1 MQPLNERPFLIFPI
15 MRLSSF
21 RPVIIHDPLQLSQQP
36 LYQQPCPVKAGLVRE
51 LCQLVQVVSHSR
63 QAAQQCVLLRCMPC
77 RNGGR
82 QCCLPDI
89 DRQTPAGLPCPEPES
104 LVADGGELHRHAS
117 GQFTRPAQCRTA
129 TFFLHPIHIVCHMFF
144 LFRPYFFHSK
154 ICDRREWIYPP
165 CNRRALGSKGFR
177 ESGNI
182 PLLPPQK
189 NPPAFSTLKR
199 VHRGLCIHRVYSTPG
214 NRLSDFSPLLDVL
227 TVGGKMLPGKV
238 LQQSGNAHAT
248 PAEPAD
254 DGVQFVPHILT
265 DEHRLAVPDLR
276 DGEVRFP
283 VLLQRGPALPA
294 ARSSSHGVFRFRRGV
309 LSSRLP
315 GYLLRNEPGWNH
327 RFRHGSIRTGGFP
340 RTGFHHESFP
350 PLVVAKSRTT
360 AVLSVCGFGCRRFLP
375 FRFFSRFTFH
385 CTWILDG

>member
-1 MQPLNERPFLIFPI
+1 MRGYRYRFDISDFGGTEEPVSLFLSDRI
-15 MRLSSF
+15 LS
-21 RPVIIHDPLQLSQQP
+21 V
-36 LYQQPCPVKAGLVRE
+36 
-51 LCQLVQVVSHSR
+51 
-63 QAAQQCVLLRCMPC
+63 
-77 RNGGR
+77 
-82 QCCLPDI
+82 
-89 DRQTPAGLPCPEPES
+89 
-104 LVADGGELHRHAS
+104 
-117 GQFTRPAQCRTA
+117 GQK
-129 TFFLHPIHIVCHMFF
+129 H
-144 LFRPYFFHSK
+144 
-154 ICDRREWIYPP
+154 
-165 CNRRALGSKGFR
+165 N
-177 ESGNI
+177 
-182 PLLPPQK
+182 LLPPQK

-214 NRLSDFSPLLDVL
+214 NRLSDFSPLLDVP

-327 RFRHGSIRTGGFP
+327 RFRHGSVRTGGFP

-350 PLVVAKSRTT
+350 PLVVAGLETT
-360 AVLSVCGFGCRRFLP
+360 AVLSVCGFGYHRFLSS
-375 FRFFSRFTFH
+375 RFFSRFTFH
-385 CTWILDG
+385 CTWILAG

>member
-1 MQPLNERPFLIFPI
+1 MSYVFSFSSVLLSFQNLRPAGAGLP
-15 MRLSSF
+15 
-21 RPVIIHDPLQLSQQP
+21 SQQP
-36 LYQQPCPVKAGLVRE
+36 PGA
-51 LCQLVQVVSHSR
+51 
-63 QAAQQCVLLRCMPC
+63 
-77 RNGGR
+77 
-82 QCCLPDI
+82 
-89 DRQTPAGLPCPEPES
+89 
-104 LVADGGELHRHAS
+104 
-117 GQFTRPAQCRTA
+117 
-129 TFFLHPIHIVCHMFF
+129 
-144 LFRPYFFHSK
+144 
-154 ICDRREWIYPP
+154 
-165 CNRRALGSKGFR
+165 GSKGFR
-177 ESGNI
+177 ESRNI

-199 VHRGLCIHRVYSTPG
+199 VHRGRCIHRVHSTPG
-214 NRLSDFSPLLDVL
+214 YRLSDFSPLLDVP

-276 DGEVRFP
+276 DGEVCFP

-294 ARSSSHGVFRFRRGV
+294 ARPSSHGVFRFRRGV

-315 GYLLRNEPGWNH
+315 GHLLRISPGWNH
-327 RFRHGSIRTGGFP
+327 RFRIHTGGFP

-350 PLVVAKSRTT
+350 PPVVAGARTT
-360 AVLSVCGFGCRRFLP
+360 AVLSVCGFGCRRFLSSW
-375 FRFFSRFTFH
+375 FFSQFTFH

>member
-1 MQPLNERPFLIFPI
+1 MP
-15 MRLSSF
+15 
-21 RPVIIHDPLQLSQQP
+21 SQQP
-36 LYQQPCPVKAGLVRE
+36 PGA
-51 LCQLVQVVSHSR
+51 
-63 QAAQQCVLLRCMPC
+63 
-77 RNGGR
+77 
-82 QCCLPDI
+82 
-89 DRQTPAGLPCPEPES
+89 
-104 LVADGGELHRHAS
+104 
-117 GQFTRPAQCRTA
+117 
-129 TFFLHPIHIVCHMFF
+129 
-144 LFRPYFFHSK
+144 
-154 ICDRREWIYPP
+154 
-165 CNRRALGSKGFR
+165 GSKGFR

-214 NRLSDFSPLLDVL
+214 NRLSDFSPLLDVP

-294 ARSSSHGVFRFRRGV
+294 LTGSSGSGGVSF
-309 LSSRLP
+309 LPASPDTSSASVPDGITGSASIPVDFP
-315 GYLLRNEPGWNH
+315 GP
-327 RFRHGSIRTGGFP
+327 GSIMSLSHHSSWPGLGLRPFFLSAVSDAAVFFPLGFSVGSLFIVH
-340 RTGFHHESFP
+340 GF
-350 PLVVAKSRTT
+350 
-360 AVLSVCGFGCRRFLP
+360 
-375 FRFFSRFTFH
+375 
-385 CTWILDG
+385 

>member
-1 MQPLNERPFLIFPI
+1 M
-15 MRLSSF
+15 
-21 RPVIIHDPLQLSQQP
+21 
-36 LYQQPCPVKAGLVRE
+36 E
-51 LCQLVQVVSHSR
+51 LFSIRIQRTFQLVS
-63 QAAQQCVLLRCMPC
+63 
-77 RNGGR
+77 
-82 QCCLPDI
+82 
-89 DRQTPAGLPCPEPES
+89 T
-104 LVADGGELHRHAS
+104 
-117 GQFTRPAQCRTA
+117 
-129 TFFLHPIHIVCHMFF
+129 
-144 LFRPYFFHSK
+144 
-154 ICDRREWIYPP
+154 
-165 CNRRALGSKGFR
+165 GFR

-182 PLLPPQK
+182 TLLPPQK

-199 VHRGLCIHRVYSTPG
+199 VHRGRCIHRVHSTPG
-214 NRLSDFSPLLDVL
+214 YRLSDFSPLLDVP

-254 DGVQFVPHILT
+254 DSVQFVPHILT

-294 ARSSSHGVFRFRRGV
+294 ARPSSHGVFRFRRGV

-315 GYLLRNEPGWNH
+315 GHLLR
-327 RFRHGSIRTGGFP
+327 IRTGGFS

-350 PLVVAKSRTT
+350 PLVVAGARTT
-360 AVLSVCGFGCRRFLP
+360 TVLSVCGFGCRRFLS
-375 FRFFSRFTFH
+375 FWFFSRFTFH